1 MDKRKQKHGA
11 IAVAITAAVVAG
23 VIIFNVVF
31 ALLADRFVWTI
42 DTTQRDL
49 ISISDYSHGLLSRID
64 AEQND
69 YTIYFLA
76 DPDELE
82 NYELWGHSKGE
93 NNSTWGMSYIYNLAK
108 LYEREYP
115 FIKVE
120 QLDMEEDADYIR
132 ENFTLTIGSVISPL
146 TVVIENRS
154 NGLKNYRT
162 YNRDDFFT
170 ISNDVMYFRGDDRFT
185 SSILSLSG
193 DNPVAYFVEGH
204 GENTGPEADEEDFG
218 DAEQFADLFREL
230 GYVVRKINLSAEDF
244 PDTVEDETIGGAAV
258 VVLYGP
264 ETDFTGEEVN
274 RLRRFINKKNN
285 NLMVF
290 MDPQTE
296 DTPVLDEYL
305 EDFWGVEFEDNIVVA
320 DTSDPNTSSAL
331 TEDGMTFYAD
341 YELDENSPGSALTSS
356 LTNLAS
362 LPGAFFSAARTI
374 AMNLVWSD
382 ESESSYVPE
391 MSTSYKLGAV
401 YKAPVLSAA
410 EYSDGSSVC
419 FDDDI
424 YDEYMSLYYDS
435 KYEQMYDQYYESEYE
450 RVYEEYYESSL
461 EDFEEEGLS
470 EAEIEEECREYALQ
484 YIEDLTESFMDSY
497 IALMSSD
504 SLPVMTLTHG
514 SWMYE
519 VSESVSCYML
529 ACGSTSFASNE
540 ALMNSAYSNR
550 DTLYSA
556 IYLFGRNILPFD
568 IDIVQ
573 VDNPYSLAVPDS
585 GAIGWTVFLCGVLP
599 ALAVAAGVVVV
610 VRRRKHN

>member
-1 MDKRKQKHGA
+1 MDKRKQKHGTF
-11 IAVAITAAVVAG
+11 AVAISAAVLAG
-23 VIIFNVVF
+23 VILFNVVF
-31 ALLADRFVWTI
+31 ALLAKKYVWTI
-42 DTTQRDL
+42 DTTQSDL
-49 ISISDYSHGLLSRID
+49 IAISDYSHELLAGID
-64 AEQND
+64 KNQNQ

-82 NYELWGHSKGE
+82 NYELWGHVTGE

-108 LYEREYP
+108 LYEKEFP
-115 FIKVE
+115 FIKVK
-120 QLDMEEDADYIR
+120 QLDMNEDADYIR
-132 ENFTLTIGSVISPL
+132 DNFTLTIGSVISPL

-204 GENTGPEADEEDFG
+204 GENVGPAGDEEN
-218 DAEQFADLFREL
+218 FADASRFAELFAEL
-230 GYVVRKINLSAEDF
+230 GYVVKKIDLSEEDF
-244 PDTVEDETIGGAAV
+244 PAEDDSDSIGGAAV

-264 ETDFTGEEVN
+264 KNDFTGEEVN
-274 RLRRFINKKNN
+274 RLREFVNRKNN

-290 MDPQTE
+290 MDPGVD

-305 EDFWGVEFEDNIVVA
+305 EDFWGVGFEDNIVIA
-320 DTSDPNTSSAL
+320 DTSDPATSSAL
-331 TEDGMTFYAD
+331 TEDGKTFYAD
-341 YELDENSPGSALTSS
+341 YELKETSPGSALVSS
-356 LTNLAS
+356 FTNLES

-374 AMNLVWSD
+374 AMNSVWSD
-382 ESESSYVPE
+382 ESESNYVPE

-401 YKAPVLSAA
+401 YKAPVLSSA
-410 EYSDGSSVC
+410 EFSDGSAVC

-424 YDEYMSLYYDS
+424 YDEYVSLYYDE
-435 KYEQMYDQYYESEYE
+435 KYEQMYSQYYDSQYE
-450 RVYEEYYESSL
+450 KVYEEYYDSNV
-461 EDFEEEGLS
+461 EDFTEDGLS
-470 EAEIEEECREYALQ
+470 SEEIEEKCREYALG
-484 YIEDLTESFMDSY
+484 YIEDMTESFMDSY
-497 IALMSSD
+497 ISLMKSD
-504 SLPVMTLTHG
+504 TLPVMTLTHG

-529 ACGSTSFASNE
+529 ACGSTSFASNA
-540 ALMNSAYSNR
+540 ALSNSAYSNR

-568 IDIVQ
+568 IDIVKI
-573 VDNPYSLAVPDS
+573 DNPYSLSVPDS
-585 GAIGWTVFLCGVLP
+585 DVIGWTVFLCGLLP
-599 ALAVAAGVVVV
+599 AAAVAAGVIVV